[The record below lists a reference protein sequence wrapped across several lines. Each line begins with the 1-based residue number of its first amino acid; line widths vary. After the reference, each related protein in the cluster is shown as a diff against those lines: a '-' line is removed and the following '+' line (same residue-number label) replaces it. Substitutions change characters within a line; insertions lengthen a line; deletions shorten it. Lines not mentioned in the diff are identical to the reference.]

1 MLSYRNKYVFF
12 SVNIQ
17 KIYISKIFYCFFYVN
32 RALSKIHQL
41 FGEFTESSELEEETL
56 ADLAAGNRLSH

>member
-1 MLSYRNKYVFF
+1 MLSYRNKYIFF